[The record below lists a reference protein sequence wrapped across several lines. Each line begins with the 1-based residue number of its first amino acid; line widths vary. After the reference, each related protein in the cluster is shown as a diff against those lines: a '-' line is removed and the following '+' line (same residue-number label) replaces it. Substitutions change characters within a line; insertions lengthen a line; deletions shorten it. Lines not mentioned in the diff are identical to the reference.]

1 MESLP
6 CYTSSPP
13 PFYSERVNEGEEVLA
28 ATRVYQTPTGSFTAR
43 CHCGDLV
50 VTVKEQNEDIEI
62 PLYHQR
68 GLILGTFSHKDTE
81 NFLQVILK
89 VEGKLKLS
97 VFGKNS
103 ASVSI
108 KLVDESYELWSKKRD
123 GAKCPGAID
132 FATVLPSTFKE
143 GNTEF
148 PLPPS
153 HKISLAGLPGLYSE
167 CALCTFFQCLALTFM
182 VGSYAMKVSIFSI
195 PFKYWPRERP
205 SMPLISY
212 TSVPPG
218 CELFRQTIKTAPEVW
233 VEKSSTLH
241 TRPSLKLDPIEVQFF
256 VPSERKFGLVDKIPF
271 HVQLTGSE
279 SSLLKLY
286 SHLLTEQSSSSSAL
300 PVRPRVFNPDS
311 ERFLSLNVTLNRQVC
326 VDVRNQAVWRNF
338 VIGEGRV
345 HPLPPHFE
353 PDRRTGY
360 LDVVGDI
367 KCSPEVEHGSFDV
380 GRDFLLLQIAPVI
393 PSDNAKSPFFPL
405 KIAIPISLVS
415 ESWSETMII

>member
-1 MESLP
+1 MPSMESLP

-89 VEGKLKLS
+89 VCLNRQYDSFTMPTLRFELCQVEGKLKLN

-167 CALCTFFQCLALTFM
+167 CALCTFFQCLALTFI
-182 VGSYAMKVSIFSI
+182 VGSYAMKVSMLVRS
-195 PFKYWPRERP
+195 
-205 SMPLISY
+205 PLWNRTR
-212 TSVPPG
+212 TSVA
-218 CELFRQTIKTAPEVW
+218 IK
-233 VEKSSTLH
+233 
-241 TRPSLKLDPIEVQFF
+241 
-256 VPSERKFGLVDKIPF
+256 
-271 HVQLTGSE
+271 
-279 SSLLKLY
+279 
-286 SHLLTEQSSSSSAL
+286 
-300 PVRPRVFNPDS
+300 
-311 ERFLSLNVTLNRQVC
+311 
-326 VDVRNQAVWRNF
+326 
-338 VIGEGRV
+338 
-345 HPLPPHFE
+345 
-353 PDRRTGY
+353 
-360 LDVVGDI
+360 
-367 KCSPEVEHGSFDV
+367 
-380 GRDFLLLQIAPVI
+380 
-393 PSDNAKSPFFPL
+393 
-405 KIAIPISLVS
+405 
-415 ESWSETMII
+415 